1 VTAIPGIIFSG
12 GLDGHLRAY
21 SAKTGAIVWD
31 VDTKRDYKTVN
42 GATAHGGSLDG
53 AGAVVVDGMVYVTSG
68 NTKFGTTRGNV
79 LLAFA
84 VEGK

>member
-1 VTAIPGIIFSG
+1 VTAIPGSIFSG

-31 VDTKRDYKTVN
+31 VDTKRDYKTAN
-42 GATAHGGSLDG
+42 GVTAHGCSLDG
-53 AGAVVVDGMVYVTSG
+53 AGAVVADGMLYVTSG
-68 NTKFGTTRGNV
+68 HTKFGTTPGNV